1 MQQLVTTTTDS
12 HRSSPNPTTRVPYRF
27 ALHHGLASELAGLD
41 LAQIWLGLARSGLPF
56 FFFLCFIQL
65 LIKCYSLNQFKN
77 VLGLRKI

>member
-1 MQQLVTTTTDS
+1 MQQFAMTTMDGC
-12 HRSSPNPTTRVPYRF
+12 RSSPNPMAGAPYRF
-27 ALHHGLASELAGLD
+27 ALHPGLASEPVGLD

-65 LIKCYSLNQFKN
+65 LIKCCNLNQFKN